1 MYECEDLMK
10 KYNQLQRIIYRV
22 INDYRDEEFVDDIDR
37 LEWTEEEFA
46 SEFFDFIVKILNK
59 EDKI

>member
-1 MYECEDLMK
+1 MYEYEELVK
-10 KYNQLQRIIYRV
+10 KYNELQKIIYRV

-59 EDKI
+59 EE

>member
-1 MYECEDLMK
+1 MYEYEELVK
-10 KYNQLQRIIYRV
+10 KYNELQKIIYRV
-22 INDYRDEEFVDDIDR
+22 VNDYRDEEFVDDIDR

-59 EDKI
+59 EE

>member
-46 SEFFDFIVKILNK
+46 SEFFDFLVQIF
-59 EDKI
+59 DKGE

>member
-22 INDYRDEEFVDDIDR
+22 VNDYRDEEFVDDIDR

-59 EDKI
+59 EE

>member
-37 LEWTEEEFA
+37 LEWMEEEFA

-59 EDKI
+59 EE

>member
-1 MYECEDLMK
+1 MCEYEELVK
-10 KYNQLQRIIYRV
+10 KYNELQKIIYRV

-59 EDKI
+59 EE

>member
-46 SEFFDFIVKILNK
+46 SEFFDFIVKVLNK
-59 EDKI
+59 EE

>member
-10 KYNQLQRIIYRV
+10 KYNQLQKIIYRV

-59 EDKI
+59 EE

>member
-1 MYECEDLMK
+1 M
-10 KYNQLQRIIYRV
+10 

-59 EDKI
+59 EE

>member
-1 MYECEDLMK
+1 MYEYEELVK
-10 KYNQLQRIIYRV
+10 KYNELQKIIYRV

-46 SEFFDFIVKILNK
+46 GEFFDFIIKILNG
-59 EDKI
+59 EE

>member
-1 MYECEDLMK
+1 MYEYEELVK
-10 KYNQLQRIIYRV
+10 KYNELQKIIYRV
-22 INDYRDEEFVDDIDR
+22 VNDYRDDEFVDDIDR

-59 EDKI
+59 EE

>member
-1 MYECEDLMK
+1 MYECEELLK
-10 KYNQLQRIIYRV
+10 LYGKLQRIIYRV

-46 SEFFDFIVKILNK
+46 GEFFDFIVKILNG
-59 EDKI
+59 EE

>member
-22 INDYRDEEFVDDIDR
+22 VNDYRDEEFVDDIDR

-46 SEFFDFIVKILNK
+46 SEFFDFIIKILNK
-59 EDKI
+59 EE

>member
-46 SEFFDFIVKILNK
+46 SEFFDFIIKILNK
-59 EDKI
+59 EE

>member
-22 INDYRDEEFVDDIDR
+22 ISDYRDEEFVDDIDR

-59 EDKI
+59 EE

>member
-46 SEFFDFIVKILNK
+46 SELFDFIVKILNK
-59 EDKI
+59 EE

>member
-59 EDKI
+59 EE

>member
-1 MYECEDLMK
+1 MYECEELMK

-59 EDKI
+59 EE

>member
-46 SEFFDFIVKILNK
+46 GEFFDFIINILNK
-59 EDKI
+59 EE